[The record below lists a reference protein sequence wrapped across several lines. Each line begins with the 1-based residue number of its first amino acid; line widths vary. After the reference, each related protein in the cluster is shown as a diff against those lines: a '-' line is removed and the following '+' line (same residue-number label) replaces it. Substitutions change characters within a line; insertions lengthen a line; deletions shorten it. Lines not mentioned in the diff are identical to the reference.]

1 MQPLN
6 GLLVVSPQLA
16 VVGSMASQVR
26 QIIIGRHVL
35 QGRAA

>member
-16 VVGSMASQVR
+16 VAGPMASQVR
-26 QIIIGRHVL
+26 QTIIGRHVL